1 MGRKVL
7 ITAKDESGARLWA
20 RVSVLNQSGRI
31 YTAETTASRPARF
44 TQTGP
49 VTVTVKKKG
58 YADTFI
64 ERNKLIYLK
73 RKSGATYNE
82 LVKIF
87 KLSRIRLSVIIRRE
101 RIKDGN
107 EIFIS
112 KEDSKV

>member
-1 MGRKVL
+1 MYKAICYICGKVIHRDYRLKKPICNTCKRK
-7 ITAKDESGARLWA
+7 K
-20 RVSVLNQSGRI
+20 N
-31 YTAETTASRPARF
+31 YKY
-44 TQTGP
+44 
-49 VTVTVKKKG
+49 KKKG